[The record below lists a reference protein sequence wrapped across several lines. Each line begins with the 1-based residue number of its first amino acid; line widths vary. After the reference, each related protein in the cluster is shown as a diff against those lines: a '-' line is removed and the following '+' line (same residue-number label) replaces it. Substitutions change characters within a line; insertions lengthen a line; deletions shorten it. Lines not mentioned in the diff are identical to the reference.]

1 MKHPLQAV
9 SHHQQAVL
17 FRITFAL
24 TLLIFGIF
32 AIIGAPLQT
41 SAAPQGIVSFELVAN
56 VQQAQAMV
64 DSWGSAATLWAAF
77 GLGFDYL
84 FMPIYALAAA
94 VACLWAARTFEE
106 RGSPLAPAGIPL
118 AWGAWLAGCL
128 DALENAALL
137 RMLVIAPENP
147 YPHIARLA
155 AQSKFALLLAA
166 ITYALLALLLKFWRS
181 TR

>member
-1 MKHPLQAV
+1 MKHPLQAL
-9 SHHQQAVL
+9 SHRQQAVL

-41 SAAPQGIVSFELVAN
+41 PAAPQGIVSFELVAN

-64 DSWGSAATLWAAF
+64 DSWEGTAPLWAAF

-84 FMPIYALAAA
+84 FMPMYALAAS
-94 VACLWAARTFEE
+94 VACLWAARTFGESD
-106 RGSPLAPAGIPL
+106 SPLAPAGIPL

-137 RMLVIAPENP
+137 RMLVISPENP
-147 YPHIARLA
+147 YPQIARLA
-155 AQSKFALLLAA
+155 AQAKFALLLAA
-166 ITYALLALLLKFWRS
+166 IGYALVALGFKLWRS
-181 TR
+181 VR

>member
-1 MKHPLQAV
+1 MKHPLQLL
-9 SHHQQAVL
+9 SHSQQTTL

-41 SAAPQGIVSFELVAN
+41 PAAPQGIVSFELATN

-64 DSWGSAATLWAAF
+64 DSWKGAPTLWAAF

-94 VACLWAARTFEE
+94 TACLWAARIFGE
-106 RGSPLAPAGIPL
+106 RGSPAARAGVPL

-147 YPHIARLA
+147 YPQIARLA
-155 AQSKFALLLAA
+155 AQTKFALLLAA
-166 ITYALLALLLKFWRS
+166 IGYALLALLLKFWRS